1 MLLTIVQIL
10 IALVIVITLLVV
22 AFYIYNRE
30 YIQAIQTSTQTRKRV
45 DIFKGIKDLK
55 YNNNEIYE
63 TQDSQNPTFKDV
75 PVSVNQ
81 KGGAEFS
88 YNFWLYK
95 NQTKINEGI
104 TEDSLPKTTDAGLRT
119 DDIPLLLKGLNQPL
133 VYTNLC
139 GKEKT
144 DVLVKC
150 PMIKLQNKGRVLSV
164 ELNTTA
170 GPDGVREDS
179 RDTCGD
185 VSRDWKTRNAH
196 LLAVEGL
203 GDPNYDKKWFMVS
216 VVIQD
221 VTPYDPM
228 PFRNRVRVAI
238 YVNGTLEMDR
248 YVDGRLNSVGDPATV
263 VRQNTGP
270 LYVAPQ
276 IKFRRFTGM
285 NSITNVAEYTTTE
298 YVSGIPSAMEEKAL
312 YMADLSYFNYVLPE
326 EEIKALYAAKFTKN
340 IAPNITDTKIARDVI
355 ADMSDSLSYAS
366 GEKQLIE
373 FYQNQSKS
381 V

>member
-1 MLLTIVQIL
+1 MFLTLVQIV
-10 IALVIVITLLVV
+10 IALVIVVVLLVI

-63 TQDSQNPTFKDV
+63 TQDESNPTFKDI

-95 NQTKINEGI
+95 NNSLIQEGI
-104 TEDSLPKTTDAGLRT
+104 TADTLPTTTDAGLRT
-119 DDIPLLLKGLNQPL
+119 DDILLLLKGLNQPV

-150 PMIKLQNKGRVLSV
+150 PMIKLQNGGKVLTV
-164 ELNTTA
+164 ELNTNS

-179 RDTCGD
+179 RNTCTD
-185 VSRDWKTRNAH
+185 VSRDWKSRNAH
-196 LLAVEGL
+196 LLAVDGL
-203 GDPNYDKKWFMVS
+203 GDPNYDKKWFMIS
-216 VVIQD
+216 VVVQD

-238 YVNGTLEMDR
+238 YINGTLELDR
-248 YVDGRLNSVGDPATV
+248 YVDGRLNSVGDPASV

-270 LYVAPQ
+270 LYVAPN
-276 IKFRRFTGM
+276 IKFKRYTGKDA
-285 NSITNVAEYTTTE
+285 SGVPQYTSTEYT
-298 YVSGIPSAMEEKAL
+298 SGIPTGMREKAL
-312 YMADLSYFNYVLPE
+312 FMADLTYFNYVLPE
-326 EEIKALYAAKFTKN
+326 EEIKSLYAAKFTKS

-355 ADMSDSLSYAS
+355 ADMSDSFSYVS
-366 GEKQLIE
+366 GDKQLTE
-373 FYQNQSKS
+373 F
-381 V
+381 